1 MVLVAKFFQ
10 SVLQH
15 LLDTRITEHNPIQ
28 AAQLALEA
36 LGSAI
41 PKPRFIELLAGFEL
55 FTRSGV
61 ALPDETVEALKNDCN
76 CALFGA
82 VR

>member
-1 MVLVAKFFQ
+1 M
-10 SVLQH
+10 
-15 LLDTRITEHNPIQ
+15 Q

-41 PKPRFIELLAGFEL
+41 PKPRFVELLAGFEL

-82 VR
+82 VRSVRSGFRLMPSLNREE